1 MAALSPSGCYRFQPD
16 VVISANMPLDAQN
29 ILQKAARAQN
39 ARFVFWLQDVYSVAA
54 RFVLQKKARLLASLG
69 GFYFERLE
77 KSLLQRS
84 DAIVCIAPGFAEF
97 VKRWDVPPEKIA
109 VIPNW
114 APLDEVVP
122 LPRDNAWAR
131 ENKVGDKFCFMYS
144 GTLGMKHR
152 PELLLAL
159 AQRLETT
166 GNARLIV
173 IAGGAGADWLA
184 ANKHRVRS
192 DVLTL
197 LPFQPYERIAEVLA
211 SADVLIT
218 LLDSEAGAFAVPSKT
233 LSYLCAGRA
242 LIVAAPAENE
252 AARVVER
259 AGAGFVVSPDDS
271 AGLIAAAERL
281 LADPALCA
289 RYGAGGRAY
298 AEAHFSIQAIADRF
312 LSVLGQPASPAI
324 AAPGPSLKTRL
335 RRNSALVSDSQTA
348 AASGVSPE
356 ESTVVLFG
364 GTGFIGTHL
373 AQEWLRAHLAKK
385 ILLVDLLPPRNEP
398 YCAGLQQGLADG
410 RVEFV
415 RWDVRQPIPA
425 SLLPKADLI
434 FNLAAIHRE
443 PGHAAAGV
451 LRNQSPRRGERLRLG
466 VLRPLLPHGLYQ
478 QHLALRPV

>member
-1 MAALSPSGCYRFQPD
+1 MRIFVNEFCGHAFQIELSRELARRGHQVLHVYFADNHSTPKGPTSGAVPGLAIEGLHITRTFAKHSLLTRRQADLEYGRVVAERMTRFRPD

-29 ILQKAARAQN
+29 LLQKAARAHN

-69 GFYFERLE
+69 GAYFERLE
-77 KSLLQRS
+77 KRLLRHS
-84 DAIVCIAPGFAEF
+84 DAIVCIAPGFADF
-97 VKRWDVPPEKIA
+97 VKRWGVPVEKLA

-114 APLDEVVP
+114 APVDEVVP

-131 ENKVGDKFCFMYS
+131 ENGVAGKFCFMYS

-159 AQRLETT
+159 AKRLETT

-184 ANKHRVRS
+184 AKKHEVRS

-197 LPFQPYERIAEVLA
+197 LPFQPYDRIAEVLA

-233 LSYLCAGRA
+233 LSYLCASRA

-259 AGAGFVVSPDDS
+259 AGAGSVVPPDNP
-271 AGLIAAAERL
+271 AGLIGAAEHL

-289 RYGAGGRAY
+289 RYGASGRAY

-312 LSVLGQPASPAI
+312 LAILASPASP
-324 AAPGPSLKTRL
+324 
-335 RRNSALVSDSQTA
+335 TA
-348 AASGVSPE
+348 AAAADG
-356 ESTVVLFG
+356 
-364 GTGFIGTHL
+364 
-373 AQEWLRAHLAKK
+373 
-385 ILLVDLLPPRNEP
+385 LPPK
-398 YCAGLQQGLADG
+398 LASG
-410 RVEFV
+410 ETA
-415 RWDVRQPIPA
+415 RW
-425 SLLPKADLI
+425 
-434 FNLAAIHRE
+434 
-443 PGHAAAGV
+443 
-451 LRNQSPRRGERLRLG
+451 
-466 VLRPLLPHGLYQ
+466 
-478 QHLALRPV
+478 

>member
-1 MAALSPSGCYRFQPD
+1 MRIFVNEFCGHAFQIELSRELARRGHQVLHVYFADNHSTPKGPTSGAVPGLAIEGLHITRAFAKHSLLTRRQADLEYGRVVAERLDRFRPD

-29 ILQKAARAQN
+29 ILQKAAHAHN

-69 GFYFERLE
+69 GFYFESLE
-77 KSLLQRS
+77 KRLLQRS
-84 DAIVCIAPGFAEF
+84 DAIICIAPGFADF
-97 VKRWDVPPEKIA
+97 VKRWGVPAEKIA
-109 VIPNW
+109 VISNW

-131 ENKVGDKFCFMYS
+131 EHGVARKFCFMYS

-159 AQRLETT
+159 AKQLETA

-184 ANKHRVRS
+184 ARRHEVRS

-211 SADVLIT
+211 SADALIT

-259 AGAGFVVSPDDS
+259 ATAGFVVSPDNP

-281 LADPALCA
+281 LADSALGIQ
-289 RYGAGGRAY
+289 YGANGRAY

-312 LSVLGQPASPAI
+312 LSVLSQPVPPAT
-324 AAPGPSLKTRL
+324 AAPADHLPAKL
-335 RRNSALVSDSQTA
+335 
-348 AASGVSPE
+348 ASGE
-356 ESTVVLFG
+356 
-364 GTGFIGTHL
+364 TG
-373 AQEWLRAHLAKK
+373 
-385 ILLVDLLPPRNEP
+385 
-398 YCAGLQQGLADG
+398 
-410 RVEFV
+410 
-415 RWDVRQPIPA
+415 RW
-425 SLLPKADLI
+425 
-434 FNLAAIHRE
+434 
-443 PGHAAAGV
+443 
-451 LRNQSPRRGERLRLG
+451 
-466 VLRPLLPHGLYQ
+466 
-478 QHLALRPV
+478 